1 MTPSE
6 RKYSLCIKTLLS
18 LSQGKMDRNSPSDS
32 PGFSS
37 IFEGVGNL
45 YSEDS
50 PGSHGDPSFVDKP
63 ITRKSQFLHYH

>member
-1 MTPSE
+1 
-6 RKYSLCIKTLLS
+6 
-18 LSQGKMDRNSPSDS
+18 MDRKSPSDS

-63 ITRKSQFLHYH
+63 VTKKPQYLRYH